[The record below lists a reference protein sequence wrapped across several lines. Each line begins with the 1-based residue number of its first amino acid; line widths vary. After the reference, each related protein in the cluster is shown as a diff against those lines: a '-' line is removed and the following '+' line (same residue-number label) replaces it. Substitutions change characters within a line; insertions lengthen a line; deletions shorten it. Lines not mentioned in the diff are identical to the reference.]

1 LLSGEGLTGTMLS
14 GIDADKNGITN
25 SEIDTYLKSI
35 GTSVEDLAEDLGVST
50 TEAYELMVEN
60 AEDAADA
67 QKDAYERLDK
77 TKGEGQT
84 ATRFNEDL
92 SIQT

>member
-1 LLSGEGLTGTMLS
+1 MLS
-14 GIDADKNGITN
+14 DIDANKNGITN
-25 SEIDTYLKSI
+25 SDIDTYLKSI

-77 TKGEGQT
+77 VKGEGQT
-84 ATRFNEDL
+84 APRFSEDL